1 MNRNPWFDNIKG
13 FLVIFVV
20 IGHML
25 TDLRFDY
32 DGKLLETVY
41 LLIYSFHMP
50 LFIILSGYF
59 FRENKYLRVIQLFA
73 VYCVWQILIGSW
85 ATLGEGLPLLSG

>member
-50 LFIILSGYF
+50 LFIILSVISSAKINTYVSS
-59 FRENKYLRVIQLFA
+59 NYLPSTV
-73 VYCVWQILIGSW
+73 
-85 ATLGEGLPLLSG
+85 SGKF